1 MYSLWRHPWS
11 VHSCESPIRRADTG
25 ERCSH
30 FPNNG
35 HRPSIYDRSPGQKA
49 DHALSQPPPWQI
61 NMLLRLLSYIYF
73 ILGVIILKHWK
84 YHVCNVMFVSSSLN
98 RNCESNRQFEEF
110 FLIPFCTYNKYML
123 NPIINIFNLFSTS
136 M

>member
-11 VHSCESPIRRADTG
+11 VHSCDSPIRSADIG
-25 ERCSH
+25 ECCSH

-35 HRPSIYDRSPGQKA
+35 HRPSIYDLSPGQKA

-61 NMLLRLLSYIYF
+61 NLILMLLSYIYL

-98 RNCESNRQFEEF
+98 RNCESKLTIILWGF
-110 FLIPFCTYNKYML
+110 FIPFCTHNAYML
-123 NPIINIFNLFSTS
+123 NQIINIFNLF
-136 M
+136 

>member
-35 HRPSIYDRSPGQKA
+35 HRPSIYDLSPGQKA
-49 DHALSQPPPWQI
+49 DHAVSLPPPWHI
-61 NMLLRLLSYIYF
+61 YMILRLLSYIYF

-84 YHVCNVMFVSSSLN
+84 YHVCNVFVPSSLN
-98 RNCESNRQFEEF
+98 RNCESKLTIILWV
-110 FLIPFCTYNKYML
+110 FLIIPFCTHNAYML
-123 NPIINIFNLFSTS
+123 NQFINIFNLF
-136 M
+136 